1 MLYLYVITLLALIAS
16 ICLGFDDESME
27 FFHFFPLNKTL
38 AFLNGF
44 SLANLFSMGFVP
56 SFLVGLGFLGTYVLA
71 FKLLK
76 RLEYTPKPKSLKVGD
91 TGYCYNTINPS
102 VPNDVMIDGELYTA
116 YAEDSIPSFAPVI
129 VTSTNP
135 LTVEELYK
143 GDY

>member
-16 ICLGFDDESME
+16 LCFGFDDESME

-44 SLANLFSMGFVP
+44 SLGNLLNSGFVP
-56 SFLVGLGFLGTYVLA
+56 SFLVGLGFLGTYVLG

-76 RLEYTPKPKSLKVGD
+76 SLEYKSKPKLLKVGD

-102 VPNDVMIDGELYTA
+102 TPNDVMIEGEFYTA
-116 YAEDSIPSFAPVI
+116 YAEESIPSFAPVI

-143 GDY
+143 GDF